1 MEQDDFSFVTDLH
14 LGEKAS
20 GSGLLRNLK
29 KGKGVGTTPMTPA
42 HAERPPTPAEATPE
56 RPNTPAEAAPAECPA
71 PPAQAPQPVE
81 TAEVEEPVFEES

>member
-56 RPNTPAEAAPAECPA
+56 RPNTPAECPA